1 MEGIYITE
9 TTRGIDRAHYGF
21 VVYRDRGACAI
32 SKFSACTMPFIRE
45 HAKARGLDNPKV
57 YFTIETIDSIED

>member
-9 TTRGIDRAHYGF
+9 TTSILAHYGF
-21 VVYRDRGACAI
+21 VVHWAKGNYAI

-57 YFTIETIDSIED
+57 YFAIETIDSIED

>member
-9 TTRGIDRAHYGF
+9 TTPNRAHYGF
-21 VVYRDRGACAI
+21 VVHWTKGLLSI

-45 HAKARGLDNPKV
+45 HAKARGLDSPKV
-57 YFTIETIDSIED
+57 FFAIETIESIED